1 MNKKFE
7 PGYHIRPPKG
17 WLNDPNGLSF
27 FKGCYHVFY
36 QYVPDNP
43 NGGLKYWGHYRSV
56 DLIDWEEC
64 PVMLSPDQDYDKNGV
79 YSGSAI
85 IKDDK
90 MYLFYTGN
98 VKSRVIMTT

>member
-64 PVMLSPDQDYDKNGV
+64 PVMLR
-79 YSGSAI
+79 SG
-85 IKDDK
+85 
-90 MYLFYTGN
+90 L
-98 VKSRVIMTT
+98 